1 MRFSGRRTIVSI
13 LLLSATLA
21 ASAGTASPANATTI
35 LNPSERRMVYLINKA
50 RMQAHLPALQSST
63 ALSGLARTHSALMAK
78 HGTIFHTYNLG
89 YVLRNFSWSLAGENV
104 GMGPTI
110 DLLHQAFMRS
120 PAHRRN
126 NLERRFHRIGV
137 GVVWKNGIAFITVD
151 FLS

>member
-1 MRFSGRRTIVSI
+1 VRFSGRRTIVSI

-21 ASAGTASPANATTI
+21 ASAGTAAPASATTI

-50 RMQAHLPALQSST
+50 RMQANLPALHYSAT
-63 ALSGLARTHSALMAK
+63 LSGLARTHSALMAK

-104 GMGPTI
+104 GMGSTI
-110 DLLHQAFMRS
+110 DLLHQAFMHS

-137 GVVWKNGIAFITVD
+137 GVVWKNGVAFITVD